1 MDEVQRFTALKEK
14 VARMSDNK
22 IRLEER
28 FKTEKSKLEALLKLI
43 SAKGYDPKNLT
54 DIRKEKEEAMK
65 KMLGELETSVK
76 ETQAKLELIEV
87 Q

>member
-14 VARMSDNK
+14 IAKMSDNK

-28 FKTEKSKLEALLKLI
+28 FKTEKSKLETLLKQI
-43 SAKGYDPKNLT
+43 TAKGYDPKNIT

-65 KMLGELETSVK
+65 KMLEELEASVK
-76 ETQAKLELIEV
+76 GTQAKLELIEV